1 MNIQVRFFLM
11 KLGTSL
17 INQCLQG
24 ASFGKQSDEI
34 RGQLRLLN
42 NNIPAMRAFKEN
54 SIMTKTVM
62 QTQHAIERMAEK
74 LCEGDWDN
82 LSIILNL
89 MEQVTDGQVLV
100 VEKEQYDQ
108 LEQKFESEITNI
120 PQM

>member
-1 MNIQVRFFLM
+1 MNIQVRYFLL

-17 INQCLQG
+17 VNHCLQG

-34 RGQLRLLN
+34 RNQMRLLN
-42 NNIPAMRAFKEN
+42 NNIPAMRAFKGNEN
-54 SIMTKTVM
+54 MSKTVM
-62 QTQHAIERMAEK
+62 QTQGAIERMAEK
-74 LCEGDWDN
+74 LCEGDWEN

-108 LEQKFESEITNI
+108 LNDKFEKDLNNVA
-120 PQM
+120 QM

>member
-1 MNIQVRFFLM
+1 M

-24 ASFGKQSDEI
+24 ASFGKQADEI
-34 RGQLRLLN
+34 RGQMRLLN

-54 SIMTKTVM
+54 AIMTKTVM
-62 QTQHAIERMAEK
+62 QTQEAIERMAQK
-74 LCEGDWDN
+74 LAESDWEN

-100 VEKEQYDQ
+100 VEKEEYDQ
-108 LEQKFESEITNI
+108 LEQKFEEEITNI